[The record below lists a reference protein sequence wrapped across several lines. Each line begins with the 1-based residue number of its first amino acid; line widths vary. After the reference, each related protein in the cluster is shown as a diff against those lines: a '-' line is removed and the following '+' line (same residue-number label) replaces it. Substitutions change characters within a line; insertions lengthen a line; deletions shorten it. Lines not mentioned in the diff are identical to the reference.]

1 MSKPPRAYR
10 TKILR
15 EHTASRHVG
24 IDSDDA
30 LMGSS
35 DVQKLGPGLIALRGN
50 VLALFRFFEDTFL
63 RLSRRFHATE
73 NHYPVLLPM
82 QILEEVGYF
91 GHFPQHVTFCT
102 HLPEDLPLIES
113 VARSANEN
121 QGRLAEDLRA
131 RVQTVSHTLKPAVCL
146 PCYGQHRGARIP
158 EGEVLRITM
167 QNHVFRHETSPY
179 DALARLWDFQV
190 RDIVFMGTFDRLKAL
205 RQEVMD
211 AVMDFC
217 KELDLTARLEL
228 ANDPFFLSENSNK
241 IVYQRLGEVKYEL
254 MLRIPHR
261 DMDVASS
268 SFNLHRD
275 FYASVYDIRQ
285 HDGAVAETACMGFGI
300 ERWVYGFLSQKG
312 MDPRGWPEQVTRWI
326 DRYASGS

>member
-1 MSKPPRAYR
+1 MSTSPRAYR
-10 TKILR
+10 TRILR

-35 DVQKLGPGLIALRGN
+35 DVHALGPGLIALRGD
-50 VLALFRFFEDTFL
+50 VLALFRFFEATFL
-63 RLSRRFHATE
+63 RLSRRFQAKE
-73 NHYPVLLPM
+73 SHYPVLLPM

-102 HLPEDLPLIES
+102 HLPEDLPIIES

-121 QGRLAEDLRA
+121 QGRLVEELRA
-131 RVQTVSHTLKPAVCL
+131 RVQVVSHTLKPAVCL

-158 EGEVLRITM
+158 EDEVLRITM

-190 RDIVFMGTFDRLKAL
+190 RDIVFMGAFNPLKTL

-211 AVMDFC
+211 AAMELC
-217 KELDLTARLEL
+217 EELDLTARLEL

-261 DMDVASS
+261 DMNVAAS

-275 FYASVYDIRQ
+275 FYASVYDIRLQ
-285 HDGAVAETACMGFGI
+285 DGAVAETACMGFGI

-312 MDPRGWPEQVTRWI
+312 MDPRGWPDQVAAWV
-326 DRYASGS
+326 DRYTSGS

>member
-1 MSKPPRAYR
+1 MTKPPRAYR

-15 EHTASRHVG
+15 EHTAARHVG
-24 IDSDDA
+24 LDGDDV
-30 LMGSS
+30 LMASS
-35 DVQKLGPGLIALRGN
+35 DVHVMGPGLVSLRGD
-50 VLALFRFFEDTFL
+50 VLAVFRFFEHTFL
-63 RLSRRFHATE
+63 RLSRRFDATE
-73 NHYPVLLPM
+73 NHYPVILPA

-102 HLPEDLPLIES
+102 HLPEDLPIIEA

-121 QGRLAEDLRA
+121 QGRLAEELRA
-131 RVQTVSHTLKPAVCL
+131 QVQIASHALKPAVCL

-158 EGEVLRITM
+158 EGEVVRVTM

-190 RDIVFMGTFDRLKAL
+190 RDIVFMGSFQRLKAL

-211 AVMDFC
+211 AAMDLC

-254 MLRIPHR
+254 MLTIPHR
-261 DMDVASS
+261 DMAVAAS

-275 FYASVYDIRQ
+275 FYASVYDIR
-285 HDGAVAETACMGFGI
+285 HPDGAVAETACMGFGI

-312 MDPRGWPEQVTRWI
+312 MDPREWPEQVTSFIHR
-326 DRYASGS
+326 RASAS